1 MGGGGGGGVSKHLGI
16 YFQSLGNLHHCLKT
30 GEEKA
35 KQNNRPIL
43 VISVSG
49 ESAQK
54 DTKDIFCFSKS
65 KFGVKSQSSTFSVW
79 PLGTF
84 ILMDPWGP
92 VANLTV
98 FLFSLLNRVE
108 NKADET
114 SQFKS

>member
-1 MGGGGGGGVSKHLGI
+1 MN
-16 YFQSLGNLHHCLKT
+16 QCLKT

-43 VISVSG
+43 VIGVSG
-49 ESAQK
+49 ELAQR

-65 KFGVKSQSSTFSVW
+65 KFGVKSQSSIFSVW
-79 PLGTF
+79 PLGIF

-98 FLFSLLNRVE
+98 FLFSLLNQE
-108 NKADET
+108 
-114 SQFKS
+114 

>member
-1 MGGGGGGGVSKHLGI
+1 M
-16 YFQSLGNLHHCLKT
+16 NHCLKT

-49 ESAQK
+49 ELAQK

-65 KFGVKSQSSTFSVW
+65 KFGVKSQSSIIFSVR

-84 ILMDPWGP
+84 ILMYPWGP

-98 FLFSLLNRVE
+98 FLFSLPNQE
-108 NKADET
+108 
-114 SQFKS
+114 